1 MRTKSNFP
9 WKQFLPQLAAL
20 GIPVALQNLLSTT
33 ASMVDTMMIAPL
45 GEVSVGAVGLCAQF
59 SSLMFNSYWGF
70 IGGGVLF
77 FSQYWG
83 ARDDDG
89 IDRSFGMVTACI
101 MTIAAVATFL
111 ALVVP
116 EFIMGVY
123 TDKTSIQEVGVQY
136 LRVVGLAYPLQIF
149 SVGMSTLLRST
160 EQVRIP
166 LYASI
171 ASVSTNLFLNW
182 VFIYGNLGA
191 PAMGVQGAALATVCA
206 GVVNVLAIYVL
217 AKAKGFPYL
226 FHFNKHFKW
235 NKAFVK
241 EFFKRCYPIIIH
253 EALYGVGNMMM
264 NMVLGR
270 QSEEAI
276 AAIAVFRTLEG
287 VVIGFF
293 AGFSNA
299 SAVLVGK
306 CVGAGELDTAYE
318 RAKRITVLC
327 GGFIFCVC
335 LVLLGIRT
343 PLLSAMGL
351 SGESLRIGSGL
362 ILIYCVA
369 AVIRMCNWV
378 MTDTYRASGDATF
391 GTILELSFMYAMVVP
406 CVYVTGLLLHL
417 PFFIVFACCYI
428 DEPIRVVLM
437 QRHLYS
443 GKWIKPVTP
452 EGMAQ
457 LPAFLQR
464 RSRKTT

>member
-20 GIPVALQNLLSTT
+20 AIPVALQNLLSTT

-45 GEVSVGAVGLCAQF
+45 GETSVGAVGLCAQF

-83 ARDDDG
+83 AKDHDG
-89 IDRSFGMVTACI
+89 IDRAFGMVTACV
-101 MTIAAVATFL
+101 MSLAAVAMFL
-111 ALVVP
+111 AVAVP

-123 TDKTSIQEVGVQY
+123 TDKTSIQEISIKY
-136 LRVVGLAYPLQIF
+136 LRAVGLAYPLQIF
-149 SVGMSTLLRST
+149 SVAMSTLLRST

-171 ASVSTNLFLNW
+171 VSVSTNIFLNW
-182 VFIYGNLGA
+182 VFIYGNLGC
-191 PAMGVQGAALATVCA
+191 PAMDVQGAALATTCA
-206 GVVNVLAIYVL
+206 AAVNVLAIYVL
-217 AKAKGFPYL
+217 SKIKGFPYL
-226 FHFNKHFKW
+226 FHFRKHFKW
-235 NKAFVK
+235 TKEFVT

-253 EALYGVGNMMM
+253 EALYGVANMII

-270 QSEEAI
+270 QPEEAI

-287 VVIGFF
+287 LVIGFF
-293 AGFSNA
+293 TGFANA

-306 CVGAGELDTAYE
+306 CVGAGELDIAYE

-335 LVLLGIRT
+335 LTLLGVRV

-391 GTILELSFMYAMVVP
+391 GTILELSFLYAMVVP
-406 CVYVTGLLLHL
+406 CVCVAGLLLHL
-417 PFFIVFACCYI
+417 PFFVVFIFCYI
-428 DEPIRVVLM
+428 DEPIR
-437 QRHLYS
+437 
-443 GKWIKPVTP
+443 
-452 EGMAQ
+452 
-457 LPAFLQR
+457 
-464 RSRKTT
+464 

>member
-89 IDRSFGMVTACI
+89 IDRSFGMVTTCI
-101 MTIAAVATFL
+101 MTMAAVATFL

-123 TDKTSIQEVGVQY
+123 TDKASIQEVGVQY

-182 VFIYGNLGA
+182 VFIYGNLGDRKS
-191 PAMGVQGAALATVCA
+191 
-206 GVVNVLAIYVL
+206 VV
-217 AKAKGFPYL
+217 
-226 FHFNKHFKW
+226 
-235 NKAFVK
+235 
-241 EFFKRCYPIIIH
+241 
-253 EALYGVGNMMM
+253 
-264 NMVLGR
+264 
-270 QSEEAI
+270 
-276 AAIAVFRTLEG
+276 
-287 VVIGFF
+287 
-293 AGFSNA
+293 
-299 SAVLVGK
+299 
-306 CVGAGELDTAYE
+306 
-318 RAKRITVLC
+318 
-327 GGFIFCVC
+327 
-335 LVLLGIRT
+335 
-343 PLLSAMGL
+343 
-351 SGESLRIGSGL
+351 
-362 ILIYCVA
+362 
-369 AVIRMCNWV
+369 
-378 MTDTYRASGDATF
+378 
-391 GTILELSFMYAMVVP
+391 
-406 CVYVTGLLLHL
+406 
-417 PFFIVFACCYI
+417 
-428 DEPIRVVLM
+428 
-437 QRHLYS
+437 
-443 GKWIKPVTP
+443 
-452 EGMAQ
+452 
-457 LPAFLQR
+457 
-464 RSRKTT
+464 